1 MKKLFLLG
9 LGVMLLSVANQ
20 CKAEDITVNR
30 NVPAFSGVKVSQG
43 IRANINMGDS
53 TIVKVTAPD
62 AEIGNVITE
71 VKNGMLII
79 HFNKQVKFKYVR
91 DVVVD
96 ITTPKLD
103 KLVATSGSTVVATDV
118 KSNSF
123 FMSSTSGSQ
132 LTIGIEATSIT
143 AESKS
148 GASMSISGKTQKVE
162 CSASSGAS
170 LHAKDLVS
178 SVAKAEVS
186 SGASL
191 SVTAES
197 SLAAAASS
205 GGSISYY
212 GNATVTDVRASS
224 GGSIRHK

>member
-1 MKKLFLLG
+1 
-9 LGVMLLSVANQ
+9 MLLSAASQ
-20 CKAEDITVNR
+20 CKADDLTVNR
-30 NVPAFSGVKVSQG
+30 EVPAFSGVNVSQG
-43 IRANINMGDS
+43 IRVNINMGDS

-62 AEIGNVITE
+62 TEIGNVLTE

-91 DVVVD
+91 EVVVD
-96 ITTPKLD
+96 VTTPKLD
-103 KLVATSGSTVVATDV
+103 KLVATSGSTAVATDI

-123 FMSSTSGSQ
+123 FMSTSSGSQ

-148 GASMSISGKTQKVE
+148 GASMSISGKAQKIE
-162 CSASSGAS
+162 CKASSGAS
-170 LHAKDLVS
+170 LNAKDLVS
-178 SVAKAEVS
+178 AEAKAYVS
-186 SGASL
+186 SGASI
-191 SVTAES
+191 SVNAES
-197 SLAAAASS
+197 TLVAEASS
-205 GGSISYY
+205 GGSVDYY